1 MFSGRTVF
9 YHGFPLGPNKWRFI
23 MVFHSAQINGLKPVK
38 YSNKTRTEHVRDIQ
52 VRSSPVQSSPP
63 PHSPHQSVS
72 HCAVAA
78 PLQQKKRG
86 KKETPPNSSNVGATV
101 GRRRRPHQRGA
112 HRRRAPRGALPS
124 GARGGARRLR
134 ARVPPM
140 APDPELRAAAP
151 ARARRPGHAAPP
163 RRALP
168 GSPRDRPLPVPLP
181 LLLPRGHRRRPRRH
195 RRELPQPACPRAAEL
210 QRCGHLFFWRCH
222 MCCLSI

>member
-1 MFSGRTVF
+1 MFH
-9 YHGFPLGPNKWRFI
+9 HGFPLGPNKWRFI
-23 MVFHSAQINGLKPVK
+23 TVFHSAQIINGLKPVK

-52 VRSSPVQSSPP
+52 VRSSPVQSPSTLSP
-63 PHSPHQSVS
+63 SVS
-72 HCAVAA
+72 ITLCCCCYSSAE
-78 PLQQKKRG
+78 KKG
-86 KKETPPNSSNVGATV
+86 EKETPPNSSNVGATV

-210 QRCGHLFFWRCH
+210 QRCGHLFFWRYH